1 MNFFQFLDTYPWV
14 SVAAF
19 AAIQLWFFFST
30 QLKLNE
36 LSHFFPSKKW
46 ETYGDEEHLT
56 LIAEPE
62 DSKNAQELV
71 KEINDYI
78 TKTNGAVEYAVI
90 KDKTERRIDSLYEFA
105 TSKISFPTYLGLMGT
120 FFGVYIGLKCFNAGL
135 GQGDGGITDQMVKE
149 LIGGI
154 IVSMVTSLV
163 GLVLM
168 TISNIHASNVQK
180 KVDTQK
186 DEFFEFLQMSVIPTL
201 GTNVSSSLNRL
212 RSTIGNF
219 EPSFRAVIEEF
230 KAAFRDCTDMF
241 KGTFAENAEVLTKA
255 VAEMGSNMT
264 LINENIQKQD
274 QLLTTLRQR
283 DMVTTLDKFV
293 TAANSFDSVT
303 TSIQKLEEAKE
314 RIIASTN
321 TLADKQETY
330 NKSLEIPT
338 RLLQQVNSI
347 LDRVTTFEQSINALG
362 VNIAQTQLLGNTQ
375 INAIE
380 AQLSALKTKTAWFTG
395 IRILRSKNLTR
406 FTKSRRK
413 LSMIFPTHSA
423 VPFPRTETILR
434 RLCRTSKPP
443 MILSSENARVELSRS
458 WKSSLLPLIR
468 RWMSRTPTGNCLTLI
483 VSRLLKVALVKS
495 RQPLL
500 TRQPLQMFPRPFGKA
515 TLRLKIWLVDRLSSS
530 VLLLPLAT
538 IPEVKKNAENAA
550 SGHSDVSR
558 LEDAKERQQR
568 ILLAQLRGHRHHLVC
583 YHGGVVCRVV

>member
-1 MNFFQFLDTYPWV
+1 MNFFQFLDTYPWIT
-14 SVAAF
+14 VAAF

-30 QLKLNE
+30 QIKLNE
-36 LSHFFPSKKW
+36 LSRFFPSKKW
-46 ETYGDEEHLT
+46 ETNGDEEHLT

-78 TKTNGAVEYAVI
+78 TKTSGAVEYAVI
-90 KDKTERRIDSLYEFA
+90 KDKTERRIESLYEFA
-105 TSKISFPTYLGLMGT
+105 MSKISFPTYLGLMGT

-135 GQGDGGITDQMVKE
+135 GQGGGGITDQMVKE

-180 KVDTQK
+180 KVDAQK

-212 RSTIGNF
+212 RSTISNF

-321 TLADKQETY
+321 TLAEKQETY

-380 AQLSALKTKTAWFTG
+380 EQLNALKTKHSLVYRYQDTQVEELDKIYKEQTKAVNDLSDAFRRAVSQNRDDIEKAMQDFKTAYDT
-395 IRILRSKNLTR
+395 IVRDC
-406 FTKSRRK
+406 KSGVEQKLEEFINALNKTLDVEDANRK
-413 LSMIFPTHSA
+413 LSN
-423 VPFPRTETILR
+423 L
-434 RLCRTSKPP
+434 
-443 MILSSENARVELSRS
+443 
-458 WKSSLLPLIR
+458 
-468 RWMSRTPTGNCLTLI
+468 
-483 VSRLLKVALVKS
+483 
-495 RQPLL
+495 
-500 TRQPLQMFPRPFGKA
+500 
-515 TLRLKIWLVDRLSSS
+515 DRLQA
-530 VLLLPLAT
+530 L
-538 IPEVKKNAENAA
+538 E
-550 SGHSDVSR
+550 SGLGEIKTAIADKSAIADVSR
-558 LEDAKERQQR
+558 AVREGNAKIDDLARRPIVVQRTGSSSSGGSGDGERPKK
-568 ILLAQLRGHRHHLVC
+568 RGIWPFR
-583 YHGGVVCRVV
+583 RK

>member
-14 SVAAF
+14 TVAAF
-19 AAIQLWFFFST
+19 AAIQFGFFFST
-30 QLKLNE
+30 HIKLNE
-36 LSHFFPSKKW
+36 LSRFFPSKKW
-46 ETYGDEEHLT
+46 ETNGDEEQLT
-56 LIAEPE
+56 LIAVPE
-62 DSKNAQELV
+62 ESKNAQELV
-71 KEINDYI
+71 SEINDYI

-105 TSKISFPTYLGLMGT
+105 TSKISFPTHLGLMGT

-135 GQGDGGITDQMVKE
+135 GQGDGGITDQMIKE

-180 KVDTQK
+180 KVDAQR

-230 KAAFRDCTDMF
+230 KTAFRDCTDMF
-241 KGTFAENAEVLTKA
+241 KGTFAENAEVLTKS

-274 QLLTTLRQR
+274 QLLATLRQR
-283 DMVTTLDKFV
+283 EMVVTLDKFV
-293 TAANSFDSVT
+293 SAANSFDSVT

-321 TLADKQETY
+321 TLTEKQESY
-330 NKSLEIPT
+330 NQSLEIPT
-338 RLLQQVNSI
+338 RLLQQVNAI
-347 LDRVTTFEQSINALG
+347 LDRVTTFEKSINALG

-380 AQLSALKTKTAWFTG
+380 EQLNALKTKHSLVCRYQDIEVEELEKIYKEQSKAVMDLSDAFKRVVAQNKDDIETAMGDFKKAYDEVVRTCKTG
-395 IRILRSKNLTR
+395 VQQKLDEFIEALNKTLDVEDAN
-406 FTKSRRK
+406 RK
-413 LSMIFPTHSA
+413 LSNLDRLQALEASLGDIKAAIADKSA
-423 VPFPRTETILR
+423 LTDVSKAVREGNAKIEDLAR
-434 RLCRTSKPP
+434 RPIVVQRAASSSGGSSSSGKETSKRGIWPF
-443 MILSSENARVELSRS
+443 
-458 WKSSLLPLIR
+458 R
-468 RWMSRTPTGNCLTLI
+468 R
-483 VSRLLKVALVKS
+483 K
-495 RQPLL
+495 
-500 TRQPLQMFPRPFGKA
+500 
-515 TLRLKIWLVDRLSSS
+515 
-530 VLLLPLAT
+530 
-538 IPEVKKNAENAA
+538 
-550 SGHSDVSR
+550 
-558 LEDAKERQQR
+558 
-568 ILLAQLRGHRHHLVC
+568 
-583 YHGGVVCRVV
+583 

>member
-1 MNFFQFLDTYPWV
+1 MDLFQFLDTYPWV
-14 SVAAF
+14 TVAVF
-19 AAIQLWFFFST
+19 AAIQLAFFIHT
-30 QLKLNE
+30 YVKLEE
-36 LSHFFPSKKW
+36 LGRFFPTQKW
-46 ETYGDEEHLT
+46 ATKDEDETLT
-56 LIAEPE
+56 LIDNPE
-62 DSKNAQELV
+62 GSENAKEMIG
-71 KEINDYI
+71 EINDYI
-78 TKTNGAVEYAVI
+78 RKTNGAVEYSVI
-90 KDKTERRIDSLYEFA
+90 KDKTERRIDSMYDYA

-135 GQGDGGITDQMVKE
+135 GEGDGGITDQMVKE

-168 TISNIHASNVQK
+168 TISNIQASRVQK
-180 KVDTQK
+180 KVDAQK
-186 DEFFEFLQMSVIPTL
+186 DDFFEFLQMEVIPTL
-201 GTNVSSSLNRL
+201 GTNISSSLNRL
-212 RSTIGNF
+212 RGTISKF

-230 KAAFRDCTDMF
+230 KEAFRDCTDMF

-321 TLADKQETY
+321 TLAEKQETY
-330 NKSLEIPT
+330 NHSLEIPT

-380 AQLSALKTKTAWFTG
+380 EQLNALKAKHRLVSGYQETQVDELDKIYQEQSQAVKDLSDAFKRVVAQNKDDIETAMDDFKKAYDDIVRKCKTGVEQKLEEFITALNKT
-395 IRILRSKNLTR
+395 LDVEDAN
-406 FTKSRRK
+406 RK
-413 LSMIFPTHSA
+413 LSN
-423 VPFPRTETILR
+423 L
-434 RLCRTSKPP
+434 
-443 MILSSENARVELSRS
+443 
-458 WKSSLLPLIR
+458 
-468 RWMSRTPTGNCLTLI
+468 
-483 VSRLLKVALVKS
+483 
-495 RQPLL
+495 
-500 TRQPLQMFPRPFGKA
+500 
-515 TLRLKIWLVDRLSSS
+515 DRLQALETGLGEIKAAIADKSALTDVSKAVREGNAKIEDLARRPIVVQRTASASGGTSSS
-530 VLLLPLAT
+530 
-538 IPEVKKNAENAA
+538 
-550 SGHSDVSR
+550 SDKTR
-558 LEDAKERQQR
+558 R
-568 ILLAQLRGHRHHLVC
+568 RGIWPFR
-583 YHGGVVCRVV
+583 RK

>member
-1 MNFFQFLDTYPWV
+1 MNFFQFLDTYPWIT
-14 SVAAF
+14 VAAF
-19 AAIQLWFFFST
+19 AVIQLVFFIFT
-30 QLKLNE
+30 FFKLNE
-36 LSHFFPSKKW
+36 LNFFFPSKKW
-46 ETYGDEEHLT
+46 ETTDGEDGLT

-62 DSKNAQELV
+62 DSQHAQELV
-71 KEINDYI
+71 REINDYI
-78 TKTNGAVEYAVI
+78 KKTDGAVEYAVI

-180 KVDTQK
+180 KVDAQK
-186 DEFFEFLQMSVIPTL
+186 DEFFEFLQISVVPTL

-212 RSTIGNF
+212 RSTIGKF

-230 KAAFRDCTDMF
+230 KEAFRDCTDMF

-321 TLADKQETY
+321 TLAEKQETY
-330 NKSLEIPT
+330 NQSLEIPT
-338 RLLQQVNSI
+338 RLLQQVNAI

-380 AQLSALKTKTAWFTG
+380 EQLNALKAKHRLVSSYQETQVDELDKIYQEQSKAVKDLSDAFKRVVAQNKDDIETAMDDFKKAYDDIVRKCKTGVEQKLEEFITALNKT
-395 IRILRSKNLTR
+395 LDVEDAN
-406 FTKSRRK
+406 RK
-413 LSMIFPTHSA
+413 LSN
-423 VPFPRTETILR
+423 L
-434 RLCRTSKPP
+434 
-443 MILSSENARVELSRS
+443 
-458 WKSSLLPLIR
+458 
-468 RWMSRTPTGNCLTLI
+468 
-483 VSRLLKVALVKS
+483 
-495 RQPLL
+495 
-500 TRQPLQMFPRPFGKA
+500 
-515 TLRLKIWLVDRLSSS
+515 DRLQALETGLGEIKAAIADKSALTDVSKAVREGNAKIEDLARRPIVVQRTASASGGTSSS
-530 VLLLPLAT
+530 
-538 IPEVKKNAENAA
+538 
-550 SGHSDVSR
+550 SDKTR
-558 LEDAKERQQR
+558 R
-568 ILLAQLRGHRHHLVC
+568 RGIWPFR
-583 YHGGVVCRVV
+583 RK

>member
-14 SVAAF
+14 TVAAF
-19 AAIQLWFFFST
+19 AAIQLWFFFGT

-36 LSHFFPSKKW
+36 LSRFFPSKKW
-46 ETYGDEEHLT
+46 ETNGDEEHLT

-135 GQGDGGITDQMVKE
+135 GQGGGGITDQMVKE

-180 KVDTQK
+180 KVDAQK

-212 RSTIGNF
+212 RSTISNF

-321 TLADKQETY
+321 TLAEKQETY

-380 AQLSALKTKTAWFTG
+380 EQLNALKTKHSLVYRYQDTQVEELDKIYKEQTKAVNDLSDAFRRAVSQNRDDIEKAMQDFKTAYDT
-395 IRILRSKNLTR
+395 IVRDC
-406 FTKSRRK
+406 KSGVEQKLEEFINALNKTLDVEDANRK
-413 LSMIFPTHSA
+413 LSN
-423 VPFPRTETILR
+423 L
-434 RLCRTSKPP
+434 
-443 MILSSENARVELSRS
+443 
-458 WKSSLLPLIR
+458 
-468 RWMSRTPTGNCLTLI
+468 
-483 VSRLLKVALVKS
+483 
-495 RQPLL
+495 
-500 TRQPLQMFPRPFGKA
+500 
-515 TLRLKIWLVDRLSSS
+515 DRLQA
-530 VLLLPLAT
+530 L
-538 IPEVKKNAENAA
+538 E
-550 SGHSDVSR
+550 SGLGEIKTAIADKSAIADVSR
-558 LEDAKERQQR
+558 AVREGNAKIDDLARRPIVVQRTGSSSSGGSGDGERPKK
-568 ILLAQLRGHRHHLVC
+568 RGIWPFR
-583 YHGGVVCRVV
+583 RK

>member
-14 SVAAF
+14 TVAAF
-19 AAIQLWFFFST
+19 AAIQLGFFFST
-30 QLKLNE
+30 HKKLNE
-36 LSHFFPSKKW
+36 LSRFFPSKKW
-46 ETYGDEEHLT
+46 ETNGDEEHLT
-56 LIAEPE
+56 LIAVPE
-62 DSKNAQELV
+62 VSKNAQELV
-71 KEINDYI
+71 SEINNYI

-105 TSKISFPTYLGLMGT
+105 TSKISFPTHLGLMGT

-135 GQGDGGITDQMVKE
+135 GQGNGGITDQMIKE

-180 KVDTQK
+180 KVDAQR

-230 KAAFRDCTDMF
+230 KTAFRDCTDMF
-241 KGTFAENAEVLTKA
+241 KGTFAENAEVLTKS

-274 QLLTTLRQR
+274 QLLATLRQR
-283 DMVTTLDKFV
+283 EMIVTLDKFV
-293 TAANSFDSVT
+293 SAANSFDSVT

-321 TLADKQETY
+321 TLTEKQESY
-330 NKSLEIPT
+330 NQSLEIPT
-338 RLLQQVNSI
+338 RLLQQVNAI
-347 LDRVTTFEQSINALG
+347 LDRVTTFEKSINALG

-380 AQLSALKTKTAWFTG
+380 EQLNALKTKHSLVCRYQDTEVEELEKIYKEQSKAVMDLSDAFKRVVAQNKDDIETAMGDFKKAYDEVVRTCKTG
-395 IRILRSKNLTR
+395 VQQKLDEFIEALNKTLDVEDAN
-406 FTKSRRK
+406 RK
-413 LSMIFPTHSA
+413 LSNLDRLQALEASLGDIKAAIADKSA
-423 VPFPRTETILR
+423 LTDVSKAVREGNAKIEDLAR
-434 RLCRTSKPP
+434 RPIVVQRAASSSGGSSSSGKETSKRGIWPF
-443 MILSSENARVELSRS
+443 
-458 WKSSLLPLIR
+458 R
-468 RWMSRTPTGNCLTLI
+468 R
-483 VSRLLKVALVKS
+483 K
-495 RQPLL
+495 
-500 TRQPLQMFPRPFGKA
+500 
-515 TLRLKIWLVDRLSSS
+515 
-530 VLLLPLAT
+530 
-538 IPEVKKNAENAA
+538 
-550 SGHSDVSR
+550 
-558 LEDAKERQQR
+558 
-568 ILLAQLRGHRHHLVC
+568 
-583 YHGGVVCRVV
+583 